1 MDNTKTKRAREA
13 AALEAKAKA
22 LRREE
27 KAFWDEVEE
36 RLDEVK
42 ARFNL
47 SDIGGT
53 RSRTRA
59 DEDDNEPT
67 VIVDPDF

>member
-1 MDNTKTKRAREA
+1 MDNAKTKRAREA

-47 SDIGGT
+47 SDKGGT
-53 RSRTRA
+53 RSRTSA
-59 DEDDNEPT
+59 PVDDDEPA
-67 VIVDPDF
+67 VIVDEDF